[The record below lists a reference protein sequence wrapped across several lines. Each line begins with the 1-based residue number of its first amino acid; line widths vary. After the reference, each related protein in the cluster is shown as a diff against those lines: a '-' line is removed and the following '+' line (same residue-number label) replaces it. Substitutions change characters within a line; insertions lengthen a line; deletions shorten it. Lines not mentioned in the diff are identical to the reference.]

1 MLVNLQDSDEDSL
14 PALQSGSVSPP
25 AHSVPP
31 NVGLVDIHLPDG
43 EFEHFTVLT
52 AAVFTLAL
60 GPRDGSGVVRIDPL
74 HFLAGCHTRRLNQAL
89 SVLSYLSLGFF

>member
-1 MLVNLQDSDEDSL
+1 MKVLSGCAGPSKASLKAMLVNLQDSDEDSL

-43 EFEHFTVLT
+43 
-52 AAVFTLAL
+52 
-60 GPRDGSGVVRIDPL
+60 
-74 HFLAGCHTRRLNQAL
+74 
-89 SVLSYLSLGFF
+89 